1 MFALALPAL
10 SVLTPQLSSDV
21 FRAEVK
27 LGVFAVSA
35 IHSRAMQRLD
45 ATVAT
50 MKHSLNAQLVVRL
63 TCVRVGRPRS
73 LLLLQ
78 LL

>member
-21 FRAEVK
+21 FRMEVK
-27 LGVFAVSA
+27 LGKFAVSA
-35 IHSRAMQRLD
+35 VHSRTMQRLD

-50 MKHSLNAQLVVRL
+50 MKHSLDAQLVVRPPDV
-63 TCVRVGRPRS
+63 CVS
-73 LLLLQ
+73 
-78 LL
+78 